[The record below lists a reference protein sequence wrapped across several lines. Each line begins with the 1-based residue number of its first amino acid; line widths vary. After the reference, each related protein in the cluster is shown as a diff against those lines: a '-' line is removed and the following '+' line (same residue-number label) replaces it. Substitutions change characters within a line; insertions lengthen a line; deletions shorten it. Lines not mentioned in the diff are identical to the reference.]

1 MSFGIAA
8 DKNRT
13 TADSFVELCWSYS
26 WCCLGHGGLQVTF
39 FGRSYRGE
47 LTAAIG
53 LVWSSASACLAVV
66 CIHYHR
72 DDQLRAVNEACMM
85 QERTVCQ
92 RKYVS

>member
-1 MSFGIAA
+1 VLLG
-8 DKNRT
+8 
-13 TADSFVELCWSYS
+13 S
-26 WCCLGHGGLQVTF
+26 WWFASDVLWPVLP
-39 FGRSYRGE
+39 RE